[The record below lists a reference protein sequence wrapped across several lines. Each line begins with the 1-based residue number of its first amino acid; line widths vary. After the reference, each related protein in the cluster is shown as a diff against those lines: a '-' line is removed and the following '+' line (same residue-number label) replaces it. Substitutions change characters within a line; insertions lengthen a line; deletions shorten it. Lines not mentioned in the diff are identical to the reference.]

1 MNDLELERRKKI
13 IEEWK
18 ALSELIDSKYAE
30 LEQLEKKY
38 KELGMEMFK
47 MVYPD
52 EFWEKKG

>member
-38 KELGMEMFK
+38 KELGMEMFILA
-47 MVYPD
+47 
-52 EFWEKKG
+52 GS